1 MACSKPQKKVLMLCA
16 DAMEDYEAIVP
27 FQALQA
33 YGVQVDAVCPGKMA
47 GDVCRTVKYK
57 AYSSDSQMFP
67 PPTPDWLRTYI
78 ELPGHNFIL
87 NATFDDIE
95 VTSYDGLI
103 IPGARGPEYLAT
115 FELVRDV
122 VRNFL
127 SCKKPIAAICHA
139 LLLLTAADPNSIRD
153 RKCTGFPTMR
163 PVAHAAGAQWVEP
176 ESREACVVD
185 GNLITAALY
194 ASHPEYIG
202 LFIKA
207 LGGLI
212 TGSKKRILLLG
223 GDSMA
228 EYDGI
233 VPFQSLQVV
242 GCEVHAVCSNKTK
255 DKFCPTAVHEYEG
268 DNSNFSEKP
277 GLDFRMTADFDGINP
292 LCYDGLVIAGGRAP
306 EYYALDDKVL
316 VLVQK
321 FVDLAKPIASIGY
334 GQLILAAADVLKGRK
349 CTAHPCAKVNVELA
363 KAIWLEPKPKS
374 RCYTDGNLVTGS
386 GWQGHPELICQF
398 MALLDIQVSFK

>member
-1 MACSKPQKKVLMLCA
+1 M
-16 DAMEDYEAIVP
+16 
-27 FQALQA
+27 
-33 YGVQVDAVCPGKMA
+33 
-47 GDVCRTVKYK
+47 
-57 AYSSDSQMFP
+57 
-67 PPTPDWLRTYI
+67 
-78 ELPGHNFIL
+78 
-87 NATFDDIE
+87 
-95 VTSYDGLI
+95 I

-223 GDSMA
+223 G
-228 EYDGI
+228 
-233 VPFQSLQVV
+233 V
-242 GCEVHAVCSNKTK
+242 
-255 DKFCPTAVHEYEG
+255 
-268 DNSNFSEKP
+268 
-277 GLDFRMTADFDGINP
+277 
-292 LCYDGLVIAGGRAP
+292 
-306 EYYALDDKVL
+306 
-316 VLVQK
+316 
-321 FVDLAKPIASIGY
+321 SI
-334 GQLILAAADVLKGRK
+334 L
-349 CTAHPCAKVNVELA
+349 
-363 KAIWLEPKPKS
+363 
-374 RCYTDGNLVTGS
+374 
-386 GWQGHPELICQF
+386 
-398 MALLDIQVSFK
+398 